1 MNFEHGENQRNIL
14 QAEPVKYSVPWKPI
28 DTWIGVIMLAVIE
41 VGLLLLALLGRRS
54 QLAQSGLLLIAE
66 LVYLLPVIIIFV
78 RRRINWRAIG
88 FGNFN
93 WGMLAIGCGLLIASY
108 GIIYIHN
115 LILTLLGI
123 DTQGVEISGLFK
135 RIDNPVWFF
144 LTGAV
149 IAPFVEEIFFRGFLF
164 QGFRAKYGWI
174 SGMLLSAGIF
184 AIAHLDLVALIPT
197 FILGILLAYLYH
209 RTNSIWPGVI
219 MHMIVNSSSLLVLY
233 VITKYPG
240 LIPS

>member
-1 MNFEHGENQRNIL
+1 MNFERGENQQNVL

-28 DTWIGVIMLAVIE
+28 DTWIGVIMLAGIE
-41 VGLLLLALLGRRS
+41 VGLLLLTLLGRRS

-66 LVYLLPVIIIFV
+66 LVYLLPLVIIFMW
-78 RRRINWRAIG
+78 RRINWRALG

-149 IAPFVEEIFFRGFLF
+149 IAPFVEETFFRGFLF

-219 MHMIVNSSSLLVLY
+219 VHMLVNSSSLLVLY

>member
-1 MNFEHGENQRNIL
+1 MNFEHDENQRTVL
-14 QAEPVKYSVPWKPI
+14 QVEPVKYSVPWKPI
-28 DTWIGVIMLAVIE
+28 DTWIGVVMLAGIE
-41 VGLLLLALLGRRS
+41 VGLLLLTLFGRRS
-54 QLAQSGLLLIAE
+54 QLAQSGLLLVAE
-66 LVYLLPVIIIFV
+66 LVYLLPIIIIFGW
-78 RRRINWRAIG
+78 RRIDWRAIG

-209 RTNSIWPGVI
+209 RTNSIWPGMIV
-219 MHMIVNSSSLLVLY
+219 HMLVNSSSLIVLY
-233 VITKYPG
+233 VLTKYPG